1 MTQQTNQQEFD
12 RASQVLVGGVNSAV
26 RAFRAV
32 GGTPRFIQRAQGAW
46 MWDVEGKRYIDYV
59 GSWGPAIVGHAHP
72 AVVGAVQAAAADG
85 LSFGAPCVRET
96 VLAEKLCALFPHVER
111 VRFTSSGTESTMSA
125 LRLARGRTGR
135 NRIIKFEGCY
145 HGTADSLLVKAGSG
159 ALAFGNPS
167 SAGVPEDVV
176 KHTLVARYNDLD
188 SVRRLFEQYPDDVAC
203 LIVEPVAG
211 NMNLM
216 PPVPDF
222 LQGLRELCTQY
233 GAVLIFDEVMSG
245 FRVSLTGAQGW
256 CGITPDLSTFG
267 KVIGGGMPVGA
278 VAGPAGI
285 MENYAPLG
293 KVYQAGTLSGN
304 PIAMAAGIAT
314 LDLIS
319 VPGFHD
325 ELSRKMTRLVDG
337 LNAAGRKTGVPFCA
351 RALGGLGGMYFRAT
365 PPTYLEEA
373 TDQNI
378 EQYKR
383 FFHLMLDGGV
393 YLPPSPVEAF
403 FLSSAHTDEDI
414 DQTIALAER
423 SLAAVAS

>member
-1 MTQQTNQQEFD
+1 MTVHL
-12 RASQVLVGGVNSAV
+12 S
-26 RAFRAV
+26 
-32 GGTPRFIQRAQGAW
+32 
-46 MWDVEGKRYIDYV
+46 
-59 GSWGPAIVGHAHP
+59 SWGPAIVGHAHP

-125 LRLARGRTGR
+125 LRLARGHTGR

-216 PPVPDF
+216 PPVPGF

-337 LNAAGRKTGVPFCA
+337 LNTAGRKTGVPFCA

>member
-32 GGTPRFIQRAQGAW
+32 GGAPRFIQRAQGAW

-125 LRLARGRTGR
+125 LRLARGHTGR

-216 PPVPDF
+216 PPVPGF

-365 PPTYLEEA
+365 PPTYLEGA